1 MTNIVAV
8 ASDRSHVL
16 TEEGDQLDVV
26 QMLDAQGDET
36 DDPDEAMVV
45 IVRVPNGRFGVVDLS
60 YFTEKAAVH

>member
-1 MTNIVAV
+1 
-8 ASDRSHVL
+8 
-16 TEEGDQLDVV
+16 
-26 QMLDAQGDET
+26 MLDAQGDET